1 MQTYNDFKTR
11 AATVFPYDAEMEQTQ
26 TKSILVFGFQNHL
39 TITGSN
45 VENFLKAIL
54 NCPEIFAN
62 EPKLR
67 TQFSPQ
73 IIRILESHEAHYVTE
88 DTRLAFTDFMGWL
101 KTRSDYVMTDEEKA
115 KEMLRM
121 LKIPILEAVFY
132 PDRCDRM
139 LAAYGDPWV
148 DVHFG

>member
-11 AATVFPYDAEMEQTQ
+11 AATVFPYDAEMKQTQ
-26 TKSILVFGFQNHL
+26 LNAICVFSIGKQI
-39 TITGSN
+39 TIDGHN
-45 VENFLKAIL
+45 VDNFFKAIL
-54 NCPEIFAN
+54 NCPEMTAN

-67 TQFSPQ
+67 QQVSPQ
-73 IIRILESHEAHYVTE
+73 IIRILESHWGPVVNE
-88 DTRLAFTDFMGWL
+88 DIRLAITDFMGWL

-115 KEMLRM
+115 KAMLRT
-121 LKIPILEAVFY
+121 LKVPILEAVFL

-139 LAAYGDPWV
+139 LVTYGDPWV